1 MLFTFQ
7 TKLFTSSK
15 VKSEKVRVCSQN
27 SGTFFVI
34 HTTIHPKMLL
44 LQNNTTTS
52 ISISKLSIQN
62 NVLREEKNTGLSR
75 NRTRDHVHFQEAK
88 LLSMNTRRTY
98 YTTKPKGRS
107 CIKFVLSEYILLSDA
122 RSDEMSGTWL
132 CLAKESSR
140 AYLDN

>member
-15 VKSEKVRVCSQN
+15 VNSEKVRVCSQN

-34 HTTIHPKMLL
+34 HITIHTKMLP
-44 LQNNTTTS
+44 LQNNITT
-52 ISISKLSIQN
+52 SISKLSIQK
-62 NVLREEKNTGLSR
+62 NVLPEAKNTGLSR

-107 CIKFVLSEYILLSDA
+107 CIKFVSGEYILLSDA

>member
-44 LQNNTTTS
+44 LQNNITTL
-52 ISISKLSIQN
+52 ISKLSIHN
-62 NVLREEKNTGLSR
+62 NVLREAKNTGLSR

-98 YTTKPKGRS
+98 YTTKPKGRR
-107 CIKFVLSEYILLSDA
+107 CIKFGLSDYILLFDA
-122 RSDEMSGTWL
+122 RSDETSGKWL
-132 CLAKESSR
+132 CLAKESLR